1 MRRGRPSRVR
11 LCANTSCPQVVRES
25 LEAHRAAATLVT
37 METSTDHHPD
47 RWIVTGNEHD
57 EHDEHDERDVLTW
70 VADRSAAAQRHLV
83 PVAAVG
89 RTPTGRLVVDLD
101 RPTGTPLVPA
111 LDRLGT
117 PTTGV
122 AVTLTVPLLE
132 LLVAVHDGAVL
143 LGAAGI
149 DDVLVDDSGAV
160 VLCDRPANAT
170 NPTNPTNAT
179 NPTNRT
185 NHTNATTPT
194 RTAHPTDATRT
205 LVLAARSVWDRVD
218 PADPAQAPVLG
229 ALQDAL
235 DGDGPSARAAL
246 DIVRATAAPRPF
258 RWTPVPSDLV
268 FAEPPTPNGQDA
280 LLDRLRDVV
289 EHGVPLGAG
298 RRLPLRR
305 VLVGLVV
312 TVGSVVA
319 ALTLLGGG

>member
-1 MRRGRPSRVR
+1 
-11 LCANTSCPQVVRES
+11 
-25 LEAHRAAATLVT
+25 

-47 RWIVTGNEHD
+47 RWIASGD
-57 EHDEHDERDVLTW
+57 EHDVLTW
-70 VADRSAAAQRHLV
+70 VADRSAAAERHLV

-89 RTPTGRLVVDLD
+89 RTPTGHLVVDLD
-101 RPTGTPLVPA
+101 RPTGTPLVAA

-160 VLCDRPANAT
+160 VLCDRP
-170 NPTNPTNAT
+170 TNAT
-179 NPTNRT
+179 TP
-185 NHTNATTPT
+185 TTPT
-194 RTAHPTDATRT
+194 RTAHPTPTAHSTDATRT
-205 LVLAARSVWDRVD
+205 LVLAARTVWDRVD
-218 PADPAQAPVLG
+218 PTDPAQQPVLD

-246 DIVRATAAPRPF
+246 DVVRTAAAPRPF

-268 FAEPPTPNGQDA
+268 FAEPPTPDGHGHDQ
-280 LLDRLRDVV
+280 LLERLRDVV
-289 EHGVPLGAG
+289 EHGVPLGAE

-312 TVGSVVA
+312 AVGSVVA

>member
-1 MRRGRPSRVR
+1 V
-11 LCANTSCPQVVRES
+11 ARES
-25 LEAHRAAATLVT
+25 LEAHRTAATLVA

-47 RWIVTGNEHD
+47 RWIATGDEHD
-57 EHDEHDERDVLTW
+57 EHDEHGVHSDHDVLAW
-70 VADRSAAAQRHLV
+70 VADRSAAAERHLV

-89 RTPTGRLVVDLD
+89 RTPTGHLVVDLD
-101 RPTGTPLVPA
+101 RPTGTPLVTA

-132 LLVAVHDGAVL
+132 LLVTVHDGAVL
-143 LGAAGI
+143 LGAADI

-160 VLCDRPANAT
+160 VLCDRP
-170 NPTNPTNAT
+170 TNAT
-179 NPTNRT
+179 NVTNPTFPT
-185 NHTNATTPT
+185 DPTPPTTPT
-194 RTAHPTDATRT
+194 RTAHPADATRT
-205 LVLAARSVWDRVD
+205 LVFAARTVWDRVD
-218 PADPAQAPVLG
+218 PADPARAPVLG

-235 DGDGPSARAAL
+235 DGDGPTARAAL
-246 DIVRATAAPRPF
+246 EIVRATAAPRPF

-268 FAEPPTPNGQDA
+268 FAEPPTPDGQDG
-280 LLDRLRDVV
+280 LLERLRDVV

-312 TVGSVVA
+312 AVGSVVA
-319 ALTLLGGG
+319 ALTLIGGG

>member
-1 MRRGRPSRVR
+1 
-11 LCANTSCPQVVRES
+11 
-25 LEAHRAAATLVT
+25 
-37 METSTDHHPD
+37 METSTDHQAD
-47 RWIVTGNEHD
+47 RWIATGNEHD
-57 EHDEHDERDVLTW
+57 EYDGHDERDVLTW
-70 VADRSAAAQRHLV
+70 VADRSAAAERHLV

-143 LGAAGI
+143 LGTAGI

-160 VLCDRPANAT
+160 VLCDRPTNAT
-170 NPTNPTNAT
+170 NPTNPA
-179 NPTNRT
+179 NPANPAKPS
-185 NHTNATTPT
+185 NATTPT
-194 RTAHPTDATRT
+194 HTAHPGDATRT

-246 DIVRATAAPRPF
+246 DVVRAAAAPRPF

-268 FAEPPTPNGQDA
+268 FAEPPTPDGQDG
-280 LLDRLRDVV
+280 LLDRLRDAV

>member
-1 MRRGRPSRVR
+1 
-11 LCANTSCPQVVRES
+11 
-25 LEAHRAAATLVT
+25 
-37 METSTDHHPD
+37 METSTDHPPD
-47 RWIVTGNEHD
+47 RWIATGD
-57 EHDEHDERDVLTW
+57 EHEVLTW
-70 VADRSAAAQRHLV
+70 VADRSAAAERHLV

-101 RPTGTPLVPA
+101 RPTGTSLVPA

-160 VLCDRPANAT
+160 VLCDRP
-170 NPTNPTNAT
+170 TNAT
-179 NPTNRT
+179 SPTTTNPMNQ
-185 NHTNATTPT
+185 TNARTPT
-194 RTAHPTDATRT
+194 RTVHSTDATRT
-205 LVLAARSVWDRVD
+205 LVLAARTVWDRVD
-218 PADPAQAPVLG
+218 PADPAQQPVLD

-246 DIVRATAAPRPF
+246 DVVRGTAAPRPF
-258 RWTPVPSDLV
+258 RWIPVPSDLV
-268 FAEPPTPNGQDA
+268 FAEPPAPDGHGHDQ
-280 LLDRLRDVV
+280 LLERLRDVV
-289 EHGVPLGAG
+289 EHGVPLGAD

-312 TVGSVVA
+312 AVGSVVA

>member
-25 LEAHRAAATLVT
+25 LEARRATATLVT
-37 METSTDHHPD
+37 METSTEDHPD
-47 RWIVTGNEHD
+47 RWIATGNEHD
-57 EHDEHDERDVLTW
+57 VLSW
-70 VADRSAAAQRHLV
+70 VADRSAAAERHLV

-89 RTPTGRLVVDLD
+89 RTPTGHLVVDLD
-101 RPTGTPLVPA
+101 RPTGTPLVAA

-160 VLCDRPANAT
+160 VLCDRP
-170 NPTNPTNAT
+170 
-179 NPTNRT
+179 
-185 NHTNATTPT
+185 TNATTPT
-194 RTAHPTDATRT
+194 TTNPMNQTNARTPTRTVHSTDATRT
-205 LVLAARSVWDRVD
+205 LVLAARTVWDRVD
-218 PADPAQAPVLG
+218 PADPAQQPVLD

-235 DGDGPSARAAL
+235 DGDGPSARTAL
-246 DIVRATAAPRPF
+246 DVVHGTAAPRPF

-268 FAEPPTPNGQDA
+268 FAEPPAPDGQDG
-280 LLDRLRDVV
+280 LLERLRDVV
-289 EHGVPLGAG
+289 EHGVPLGAD

-312 TVGSVVA
+312 AVGSVVA

>member
-1 MRRGRPSRVR
+1 
-11 LCANTSCPQVVRES
+11 
-25 LEAHRAAATLVT
+25 
-37 METSTDHHPD
+37 METSTDDHPD
-47 RWIVTGNEHD
+47 RWIVTGD
-57 EHDEHDERDVLTW
+57 EHEVLTW
-70 VADRSAAAQRHLV
+70 VADRSAAAERHLV

-89 RTPTGRLVVDLD
+89 RTPTGHLVVDLD
-101 RPTGTPLVPA
+101 RPTGTPLVAA

-143 LGAAGI
+143 LGAAGV

-160 VLCDRPANAT
+160 VLCDRP
-170 NPTNPTNAT
+170 TNAT
-179 NPTNRT
+179 SPTTTNPMNQ
-185 NHTNATTPT
+185 TNARTPT
-194 RTAHPTDATRT
+194 RTVHSTDATRT
-205 LVLAARSVWDRVD
+205 LVLAARTVWDRVD
-218 PADPAQAPVLG
+218 PADPAQQPVLD

-246 DIVRATAAPRPF
+246 DVVRGTAAPRPF

-268 FAEPPTPNGQDA
+268 FAEPPAPDGQDG

-289 EHGVPLGAG
+289 EHGVPLGAD

-312 TVGSVVA
+312 AVGSVVA

>member
-1 MRRGRPSRVR
+1 VRRGRPSRVR

-37 METSTDHHPD
+37 METTTGHHPHRGIAAGD
-47 RWIVTGNEHD
+47 EQD
-57 EHDEHDERDVLTW
+57 EHDVLTW
-70 VADRSAAAQRHLV
+70 VADRSAAAARHLV

-89 RTPTGRLVVDLD
+89 RTPTGHLVVDLD
-101 RPTGTPLVPA
+101 RPTGTPLVTA
-111 LDRLGT
+111 LDLLGT

-122 AVTLTVPLLE
+122 AVTLSVPLLE
-132 LLVAVHDGAVL
+132 LLVAAHDGAVL

-160 VLCDRPANAT
+160 VLCDRPTSATNMT
-170 NPTNPTNAT
+170 NPTNQ
-179 NPTNRT
+179 
-185 NHTNATTPT
+185 TNATTPTCTAT

-205 LVLAARSVWDRVD
+205 LVLAARTVWDRVD
-218 PADPAQAPVLG
+218 PADPAQAPVLDV
-229 ALQDAL
+229 LQDAL

-246 DIVRATAAPRPF
+246 DVVRASAAPRPF

-268 FAEPPTPNGQDA
+268 FAEPPAQNGQDG
-280 LLDRLRDVV
+280 LLERVRDVV
-289 EHGVPLGAG
+289 EHGVPLGAD

-305 VLVGLVV
+305 VLVGFVV
-312 TVGSVVA
+312 AVGSAVA

>member
-1 MRRGRPSRVR
+1 
-11 LCANTSCPQVVRES
+11 
-25 LEAHRAAATLVT
+25 

-47 RWIVTGNEHD
+47 RWIATGNEH
-57 EHDEHDERDVLTW
+57 DVLTW
-70 VADRSAAAQRHLV
+70 VADRSAAAERHLV

-89 RTPTGRLVVDLD
+89 RTPTGHLVVDLD
-101 RPTGTPLVPA
+101 RPTGTPLVAA

-132 LLVAVHDGAVL
+132 LLVAVHAGAVL
-143 LGAAGI
+143 LGAAGV

-160 VLCDRPANAT
+160 VLCDRP
-170 NPTNPTNAT
+170 TNAT
-179 NPTNRT
+179 SPTTTNPMNQ
-185 NHTNATTPT
+185 TNARTPT
-194 RTAHPTDATRT
+194 RTVHSTDATRT
-205 LVLAARSVWDRVD
+205 LVLAARTVWDRVD
-218 PADPAQAPVLG
+218 PADPAQQPVLD

-246 DIVRATAAPRPF
+246 DVVRATAAPRPF

-268 FAEPPTPNGQDA
+268 FAEPPAPDGQA
-280 LLDRLRDVV
+280 GLLERLRDVV
-289 EHGVPLGAG
+289 EHGVPLGAD

-312 TVGSVVA
+312 AVGSVVA

>member
-1 MRRGRPSRVR
+1 M
-11 LCANTSCPQVVRES
+11 VRES
-25 LEAHRAAATLVT
+25 LEARRPTATLVT

-47 RWIVTGNEHD
+47 RWIATGSEHD
-57 EHDEHDERDVLTW
+57 EHDEHDVLTW
-70 VADRSAAAQRHLV
+70 VSDRSAAAGRHLV

-89 RTPTGRLVVDLD
+89 RTPSGQLVLDLD
-101 RPTGTPLVPA
+101 RPTGTPLVTA

-143 LGAAGI
+143 IGAAGI

-160 VLCDRPANAT
+160 VLCDRPNNAT
-170 NPTNPTNAT
+170 SPADPLTS
-179 NPTNRT
+179 
-185 NHTNATTPT
+185 TTPT
-194 RTAHPTDATRT
+194 RITHPADATRT
-205 LVLAARSVWDRVD
+205 LVVAARTVWDRVD
-218 PADPAQAPVLG
+218 PADPAQAQVLE

-235 DGDGPSARAAL
+235 DGDGERARSAL
-246 DIVRATAAPRPF
+246 EVVRASAAPRPF

-268 FAEPPTPNGQDA
+268 FAEPPAQDGQDG
-280 LLDRLRDVV
+280 LLERLRDVV
-289 EHGVPLGAG
+289 EHGVPLGPD

-312 TVGSVVA
+312 AVGSVVA
-319 ALTLLGGG
+319 ALTLLGGE

>member
-25 LEAHRAAATLVT
+25 LEAHRAPATLVT

-47 RWIVTGNEHD
+47 RWIATGSEHDGHD
-57 EHDEHDERDVLTW
+57 EHDVLTW
-70 VADRSAAAQRHLV
+70 VADRSAAAARHLV

-89 RTPTGRLVVDLD
+89 RTPTGHLVVDLD

-111 LDRLGT
+111 LDRLGS

-122 AVTLTVPLLE
+122 AVTLALPLLE
-132 LLVAVHDGAVL
+132 LLVAAHDGAVL

-160 VLCDRPANAT
+160 VLCDCPRNAT
-170 NPTNPTNAT
+170 SRADPTDPTI
-179 NPTNRT
+179 
-185 NHTNATTPT
+185 PT
-194 RTAHPTDATRT
+194 RITHPADATRT
-205 LVLAARSVWDRVD
+205 LVVAARTVWDRVD
-218 PADPAQAPVLG
+218 PADPARAQVLE

-246 DIVRATAAPRPF
+246 DVVRASAAPRPF

-268 FAEPPTPNGQDA
+268 FAEPPTQNEQDG
-280 LLDRLRDVV
+280 LLERVRDVV
-289 EHGVPLGAG
+289 EHGVPLGAD

-312 TVGSVVA
+312 AVGSVVA
-319 ALTLLGGG
+319 ALTLLGGR

>member
-1 MRRGRPSRVR
+1 
-11 LCANTSCPQVVRES
+11 
-25 LEAHRAAATLVT
+25 
-37 METSTDHHPD
+37 METSTDDHPD
-47 RWIVTGNEHD
+47 RWIATGNEHD
-57 EHDEHDERDVLTW
+57 VLSW
-70 VADRSAAAQRHLV
+70 IADRSAAAERHLV

-89 RTPTGRLVVDLD
+89 RTPTGHLVVDLD
-101 RPTGTPLVPA
+101 RPTGTPVVAA

-160 VLCDRPANAT
+160 VLCDRP
-170 NPTNPTNAT
+170 TNAT
-179 NPTNRT
+179 SPTTTNPMNQ
-185 NHTNATTPT
+185 TNARTPT
-194 RTAHPTDATRT
+194 RAVHSTDATRT
-205 LVLAARSVWDRVD
+205 LVLAARTVWDRVD
-218 PADPAQAPVLG
+218 PADPAQQPVLD

-235 DGDGPSARAAL
+235 DGDGPSARTAL
-246 DIVRATAAPRPF
+246 DVVHGTAPPRPF

-268 FAEPPTPNGQDA
+268 FAEPPTPDGQDG
-280 LLDRLRDVV
+280 LLERLRDVV
-289 EHGVPLGAG
+289 EHGVPLGAD

-305 VLVGLVV
+305 VLVGFVV
-312 TVGSVVA
+312 AVGSVVA

>member
-25 LEAHRAAATLVT
+25 LEARRATATLVT

-47 RWIVTGNEHD
+47 RWIATGNEHD
-57 EHDEHDERDVLTW
+57 VLSW
-70 VADRSAAAQRHLV
+70 VADRSAAAERHLV

-89 RTPTGRLVVDLD
+89 RTATGHLVVDLD
-101 RPTGTPLVPA
+101 RPTGTPLVAA

-160 VLCDRPANAT
+160 VLCDRP
-170 NPTNPTNAT
+170 TNAT
-179 NPTNRT
+179 TP
-185 NHTNATTPT
+185 TTPT
-194 RTAHPTDATRT
+194 RTAHPTPTAHSTDATRT
-205 LVLAARSVWDRVD
+205 LVLAARTVWDRVD
-218 PADPAQAPVLG
+218 PADPAQQPVLD

-235 DGDGPSARAAL
+235 DGDGPSARTAL
-246 DIVRATAAPRPF
+246 DVVHGTAAPRPF

-268 FAEPPTPNGQDA
+268 FAEPPTSDGQDG
-280 LLDRLRDVV
+280 LLGRLRDVV
-289 EHGVPLGAG
+289 EHGVPLGAD

-312 TVGSVVA
+312 AVGSVVA

>member
-1 MRRGRPSRVR
+1 VRRGRPSRVR

-25 LEAHRAAATLVT
+25 LEAHRATATLVT

-47 RWIVTGNEHD
+47 RWIASGD
-57 EHDEHDERDVLTW
+57 EHDVLTW
-70 VADRSAAAQRHLV
+70 VADRSAAAERHLV

-89 RTPTGRLVVDLD
+89 RTPTGHLVVDLD
-101 RPTGTPLVPA
+101 RPTGTPLVAA

-122 AVTLTVPLLE
+122 AVTLTVPLLG

-160 VLCDRPANAT
+160 VLCDRP
-170 NPTNPTNAT
+170 
-179 NPTNRT
+179 
-185 NHTNATTPT
+185 TNATTPT
-194 RTAHPTDATRT
+194 RTAHPTPTAHSTDATRT
-205 LVLAARSVWDRVD
+205 LVLAARTVWDRVD
-218 PADPAQAPVLG
+218 PTDPAQQPVLD

-246 DIVRATAAPRPF
+246 DVVRTAAAPRPF

-268 FAEPPTPNGQDA
+268 FAEPPTPDGQDG
-280 LLDRLRDVV
+280 LLERLRDVV
-289 EHGVPLGAG
+289 EHAVPLGAD

-305 VLVGLVV
+305 ILVGLVV
-312 TVGSVVA
+312 AVGSVVA

>member
-1 MRRGRPSRVR
+1 M
-11 LCANTSCPQVVRES
+11 VRES
-25 LEAHRAAATLVT
+25 LEARRATVTLVT

-47 RWIVTGNEHD
+47 RWIATGNERD
-57 EHDEHDERDVLTW
+57 EHAGHAGHAGHDGHDERDVLTW
-70 VADRSAAAQRHLV
+70 VADRSAAAERHLV

-160 VLCDRPANAT
+160 VLCDHPTNAT
-170 NPTNPTNAT
+170 NPTNPTD
-179 NPTNRT
+179 
-185 NHTNATTPT
+185 ATTPT
-194 RTAHPTDATRT
+194 RTAHPADATRT

-218 PADPAQAPVLG
+218 PADPAQAQVLG

-246 DIVRATAAPRPF
+246 DVVRAAAAPRPF

-268 FAEPPTPNGQDA
+268 FGEPPTPDGQDG
-280 LLDRLRDVV
+280 LLERLRDVV

>member
-1 MRRGRPSRVR
+1 
-11 LCANTSCPQVVRES
+11 VVRES
-25 LEAHRAAATLVT
+25 LEAHRTTATLVI
-37 METSTDHHPD
+37 METSTDHRPD
-47 RWIVTGNEHD
+47 RWIATGD
-57 EHDEHDERDVLTW
+57 EHEVLTW
-70 VADRSAAAQRHLV
+70 VADRSAAAERHLV
-83 PVAAVG
+83 PVSAVG

-132 LLVAVHDGAVL
+132 LLVAVHGGAVL
-143 LGAAGI
+143 LGAAGV
-149 DDVLVDDSGAV
+149 DDVLVDDAGAV
-160 VLCDRPANAT
+160 VLCDRP
-170 NPTNPTNAT
+170 TNAT
-179 NPTNRT
+179 SPTSPT
-185 NHTNATTPT
+185 SPTNATTPT
-194 RTAHPTDATRT
+194 RTAHSTDATRT
-205 LVLAARSVWDRVD
+205 LVLAARTVWDRVD
-218 PADPAQAPVLG
+218 PTDPAQQPVLD

-246 DIVRATAAPRPF
+246 DVVRAAAAPRPL

-268 FAEPPTPNGQDA
+268 FAEPPAPDGQDG
-280 LLDRLRDVV
+280 LFERLRDVV
-289 EHGVPLGAG
+289 EHGVPLGAD

-312 TVGSVVA
+312 AVGSVVA

>member
-1 MRRGRPSRVR
+1 
-11 LCANTSCPQVVRES
+11 
-25 LEAHRAAATLVT
+25 

-47 RWIVTGNEHD
+47 RWIATGNERDEHD
-57 EHDEHDERDVLTW
+57 EHAGHDGHDGHDERDVLTW
-70 VADRSAAAQRHLV
+70 VADRSAAAERHLV
-83 PVAAVG
+83 PVSAVG

-132 LLVAVHDGAVL
+132 LLVSVHDGAVL
-143 LGAAGI
+143 LGTAGI

-160 VLCDRPANAT
+160 VLCDRPTNAT
-170 NPTNPTNAT
+170 NPTNPTNS
-179 NPTNRT
+179 
-185 NHTNATTPT
+185 TNATTPT
-194 RTAHPTDATRT
+194 RTAHSIDATRT

-218 PADPAQAPVLG
+218 PADPAQAQVLG

-246 DIVRATAAPRPF
+246 DVVRAAAAPRPF

-268 FAEPPTPNGQDA
+268 FAEPPTLDGQNG

-312 TVGSVVA
+312 TVGSAIA

>member
-1 MRRGRPSRVR
+1 
-11 LCANTSCPQVVRES
+11 
-25 LEAHRAAATLVT
+25 

-47 RWIVTGNEHD
+47 RWIATDD
-57 EHDEHDERDVLTW
+57 EHHVLTW
-70 VADRSAAAQRHLV
+70 VADRSAAAERHLV

-89 RTPTGRLVVDLD
+89 RTPTGRLVVELD

-143 LGAAGI
+143 LGVAGV
-149 DDVLVDDSGAV
+149 DDVLVDDAGAV
-160 VLCDRPANAT
+160 VLCDRP
-170 NPTNPTNAT
+170 
-179 NPTNRT
+179 
-185 NHTNATTPT
+185 TNATTPT
-194 RTAHPTDATRT
+194 NQTNATTATRTAHPTRTAHATDATRT
-205 LVLAARSVWDRVD
+205 LVLAARTVWDRVD
-218 PADPAQAPVLG
+218 PAELAQAPVLG

-246 DIVRATAAPRPF
+246 DVVRAAAAPRPF

-268 FAEPPTPNGQDA
+268 FAGPPAPNGQDG
-280 LLDRLRDVV
+280 LHERLRDVV

-305 VLVGLVV
+305 ALVGLVV

>member
-1 MRRGRPSRVR
+1 M
-11 LCANTSCPQVVRES
+11 VRES
-25 LEAHRAAATLVT
+25 LEARRATATLVT
-37 METSTDHHPD
+37 METSTEDHLD
-47 RWIVTGNEHD
+47 RWIATGNEHD
-57 EHDEHDERDVLTW
+57 VLSW
-70 VADRSAAAQRHLV
+70 VADRSAAAERHLV

-89 RTPTGRLVVDLD
+89 RTPTGHLVVDLD
-101 RPTGTPLVPA
+101 RPIGTPLVAA

-160 VLCDRPANAT
+160 VLCDRPTNAT
-170 NPTNPTNAT
+170 SPTTPMTPTNPTKA
-179 NPTNRT
+179 R
-185 NHTNATTPT
+185 TPT
-194 RTAHPTDATRT
+194 RTAPPTRTAHSTDATRT
-205 LVLAARSVWDRVD
+205 LVLAARTVWDRVD
-218 PADPAQAPVLG
+218 PSDPAQKPVLD

-235 DGDGPSARAAL
+235 DGDGPSARTAL
-246 DIVRATAAPRPF
+246 DVVHGTAAPRPF

-268 FAEPPTPNGQDA
+268 FADPPTSDGQDG
-280 LLDRLRDVV
+280 LLGRLRDVV
-289 EHGVPLGAG
+289 EHGVPLGAD

-312 TVGSVVA
+312 AVGSVVA

>member
-1 MRRGRPSRVR
+1 
-11 LCANTSCPQVVRES
+11 VVRES
-25 LEAHRAAATLVT
+25 LEARRATATLVT
-37 METSTDHHPD
+37 METRTDDHPD
-47 RWIVTGNEHD
+47 RWTATGD
-57 EHDEHDERDVLTW
+57 EHEVLTW
-70 VADRSAAAQRHLV
+70 VADRSAAAERHLV

-89 RTPTGRLVVDLD
+89 RTPTGHLVVDLD
-101 RPTGTPLVPA
+101 RPTDTPLVAA

-117 PTTGV
+117 PTIGV

-143 LGAAGI
+143 LGDAGI

-160 VLCDRPANAT
+160 VLCDRPTNAASPASPT
-170 NPTNPTNAT
+170 NPMTPTNPTNA
-179 NPTNRT
+179 R
-185 NHTNATTPT
+185 TPT
-194 RTAHPTDATRT
+194 RTAHPTPTAHSTDATRT
-205 LVLAARSVWDRVD
+205 LVLAARTVWDRVD
-218 PADPAQAPVLG
+218 PTDPAQQPVLD

-246 DIVRATAAPRPF
+246 DVVRGTAAPRPF

-268 FAEPPTPNGQDA
+268 FAEPPTPDGQDG
-280 LLDRLRDVV
+280 LLERLRDVV
-289 EHGVPLGAG
+289 EHGVPLGAE

-312 TVGSVVA
+312 AVGSVVA

>member
-1 MRRGRPSRVR
+1 MRRERPSRVR

-25 LEAHRAAATLVT
+25 LEAHRATATLVT

-47 RWIVTGNEHD
+47 RWIVTGD
-57 EHDEHDERDVLTW
+57 EHELLTW
-70 VADRSAAAQRHLV
+70 VADRSAAAERHLV

-101 RPTGTPLVPA
+101 RPTGTSLVAA

-160 VLCDRPANAT
+160 VLCDRP
-170 NPTNPTNAT
+170 TNAT
-179 NPTNRT
+179 SPTTTNPMNQ
-185 NHTNATTPT
+185 TNARTPT
-194 RTAHPTDATRT
+194 RTAHPTHSTDATRT
-205 LVLAARSVWDRVD
+205 LVLAARTVWDRVD
-218 PADPAQAPVLG
+218 PADPAQQPVLD

-246 DIVRATAAPRPF
+246 DVVLGTAAPRPF

-268 FAEPPTPNGQDA
+268 FAEPPTPDGQDG
-280 LLDRLRDVV
+280 LLERLRDVV
-289 EHGVPLGAG
+289 EHGVPLGAE

-312 TVGSVVA
+312 AAGSVVA

>member
-1 MRRGRPSRVR
+1 
-11 LCANTSCPQVVRES
+11 VVRES
-25 LEAHRAAATLVT
+25 LEAHRATATLVT
-37 METSTDHHPD
+37 METSTDYHPD
-47 RWIVTGNEHD
+47 RWIASGD
-57 EHDEHDERDVLTW
+57 EHDVLTW
-70 VADRSAAAQRHLV
+70 VADRSAAAERHLV

-89 RTPTGRLVVDLD
+89 RTPTGHLVVDLD
-101 RPTGTPLVPA
+101 RPTGTPLVAA

-122 AVTLTVPLLE
+122 AVTLAVPLLE

-160 VLCDRPANAT
+160 VLCDRP
-170 NPTNPTNAT
+170 TNAT
-179 NPTNRT
+179 TP
-185 NHTNATTPT
+185 TTPT
-194 RTAHPTDATRT
+194 RTAHPTPTARSTDATRT
-205 LVLAARSVWDRVD
+205 LVLAARTVWDRVD
-218 PADPAQAPVLG
+218 PTDPAQQPVLD

-246 DIVRATAAPRPF
+246 DVVRTAAAPRPF

-268 FAEPPTPNGQDA
+268 FAEPPTPDGHGHDQ
-280 LLDRLRDVV
+280 LLERLRDVV
-289 EHGVPLGAG
+289 EHGVPLGAD

-312 TVGSVVA
+312 AVGSVVA

>member
-1 MRRGRPSRVR
+1 
-11 LCANTSCPQVVRES
+11 
-25 LEAHRAAATLVT
+25 

-47 RWIVTGNEHD
+47 RWIATGNEHD
-57 EHDEHDERDVLTW
+57 EHDEHEVLRW
-70 VADRSAAAQRHLV
+70 VADRSAAAERHLV

-143 LGAAGI
+143 LGTAGI

-160 VLCDRPANAT
+160 VLCDRP
-170 NPTNPTNAT
+170 TNAT
-179 NPTNRT
+179 NPINP
-185 NHTNATTPT
+185 TNATTPT
-194 RTAHPTDATRT
+194 RTAHPGDATRT

-246 DIVRATAAPRPF
+246 DVVRAAAAPRPF

-268 FAEPPTPNGQDA
+268 FAEPPTPDGQDG
-280 LLDRLRDVV
+280 LLERLRDVV

>member
-25 LEAHRAAATLVT
+25 LEARRATATLVT
-37 METSTDHHPD
+37 METSTEDHPD
-47 RWIVTGNEHD
+47 RWIATGNEHD
-57 EHDEHDERDVLTW
+57 VLSW
-70 VADRSAAAQRHLV
+70 VADRSAAAERHLV

-89 RTPTGRLVVDLD
+89 RTPTGHLVVDLD
-101 RPTGTPLVPA
+101 RPTGTPLVAA

-143 LGAAGI
+143 LGAAGN

-160 VLCDRPANAT
+160 VLCDRP
-170 NPTNPTNAT
+170 TNAT
-179 NPTNRT
+179 NPTTT
-185 NHTNATTPT
+185 NPMNQTNARTPT
-194 RTAHPTDATRT
+194 RTVHSTDATRT
-205 LVLAARSVWDRVD
+205 LVLAARTVWDRVD
-218 PADPAQAPVLG
+218 PADPAQQPVLD

-235 DGDGPSARAAL
+235 DGDGPSARTAL
-246 DIVRATAAPRPF
+246 DVVRTAAAPRPF

-268 FAEPPTPNGQDA
+268 FAEPPAPDGHGHDQ
-280 LLDRLRDVV
+280 LLERLRDVV
-289 EHGVPLGAG
+289 EHGVPLGAD

-312 TVGSVVA
+312 AVGSVVA
-319 ALTLLGGG
+319 ALTLRGGG

>member
-1 MRRGRPSRVR
+1 MPRGRPSRVR

-25 LEAHRAAATLVT
+25 LEAHRATATLVT

-47 RWIVTGNEHD
+47 RWIVTGD
-57 EHDEHDERDVLTW
+57 EHEVLTW
-70 VADRSAAAQRHLV
+70 VADRSAAAERHLV

-101 RPTGTPLVPA
+101 RPTGTPLVAA

-132 LLVAVHDGAVL
+132 LLVSVHDGAVL
-143 LGAAGI
+143 LGTAGI

-160 VLCDRPANAT
+160 VLCDRP
-170 NPTNPTNAT
+170 TNAT
-179 NPTNRT
+179 NPMNQ
-185 NHTNATTPT
+185 TNARTPT
-194 RTAHPTDATRT
+194 RTAPPTRTVHSTDATRT
-205 LVLAARSVWDRVD
+205 LVLAARTVWDRVD
-218 PADPAQAPVLG
+218 PADPAQQPVLE

-235 DGDGPSARAAL
+235 DGDGPSARTAL
-246 DIVRATAAPRPF
+246 DVVHGTAAPRPF

-268 FAEPPTPNGQDA
+268 FAEPPTPDGQDG
-280 LLDRLRDVV
+280 LLGRLRDVV
-289 EHGVPLGAG
+289 EHGVPLGAD

-312 TVGSVVA
+312 AVGSVVA

>member
-25 LEAHRAAATLVT
+25 LEARRATATLVT
-37 METSTDHHPD
+37 METSTEDHPD
-47 RWIVTGNEHD
+47 RWIATGNEHD
-57 EHDEHDERDVLTW
+57 VLSW
-70 VADRSAAAQRHLV
+70 VADRSAAAERHLV

-89 RTPTGRLVVDLD
+89 RTPTGHLVVDLD
-101 RPTGTPLVPA
+101 RPTGTPLVAA

-160 VLCDRPANAT
+160 VLCDRP
-170 NPTNPTNAT
+170 TNAT
-179 NPTNRT
+179 SPTTTNPMNQ
-185 NHTNATTPT
+185 TNARTPT
-194 RTAHPTDATRT
+194 RAVHSTDATRT
-205 LVLAARSVWDRVD
+205 LVLAARTVWDRVD
-218 PADPAQAPVLG
+218 PADPAQQPVLD

-246 DIVRATAAPRPF
+246 DVVRIAAAPRPF

-268 FAEPPTPNGQDA
+268 FAEPPTPDGQDG
-280 LLDRLRDVV
+280 LLERLRDVV
-289 EHGVPLGAG
+289 EHGVPLGAD

-312 TVGSVVA
+312 AVGSVVA

>member
-1 MRRGRPSRVR
+1 
-11 LCANTSCPQVVRES
+11 
-25 LEAHRAAATLVT
+25 
-37 METSTDHHPD
+37 METSTEDHPD
-47 RWIVTGNEHD
+47 RWIATGNEHD
-57 EHDEHDERDVLTW
+57 VLSW
-70 VADRSAAAQRHLV
+70 VADRSAAAERHLV

-89 RTPTGRLVVDLD
+89 RTPTGHLVVDLD
-101 RPTGTPLVPA
+101 RPTGTPLVAA

-160 VLCDRPANAT
+160 VLCDRP
-170 NPTNPTNAT
+170 
-179 NPTNRT
+179 
-185 NHTNATTPT
+185 TNATTPT
-194 RTAHPTDATRT
+194 TTNPMNQTNARTPTRTVHSTDATRT
-205 LVLAARSVWDRVD
+205 LVLAARTVWDRVD
-218 PADPAQAPVLG
+218 PADPAQQPVLD

-235 DGDGPSARAAL
+235 DGDGPSARTAL
-246 DIVRATAAPRPF
+246 DVVHGTAAPRPF

-268 FAEPPTPNGQDA
+268 FAEPPAPDGQDG
-280 LLDRLRDVV
+280 LLERLRDVV
-289 EHGVPLGAG
+289 EHGVPLGAD

-312 TVGSVVA
+312 AVGSVVA

>member
-1 MRRGRPSRVR
+1 M
-11 LCANTSCPQVVRES
+11 
-25 LEAHRAAATLVT
+25 
-37 METSTDHHPD
+37 
-47 RWIVTGNEHD
+47 
-57 EHDEHDERDVLTW
+57 LTW
-70 VADRSAAAQRHLV
+70 VADRSAAAERHLV

-132 LLVAVHDGAVL
+132 LLVSVHDGAVL
-143 LGAAGI
+143 LGTAGI

-160 VLCDRPANAT
+160 VLCDRP
-170 NPTNPTNAT
+170 TNAASPI
-179 NPTNRT
+179 NP
-185 NHTNATTPT
+185 TNATTPT
-194 RTAHPTDATRT
+194 RTAHAIDATRT

-218 PADPAQAPVLG
+218 PADPAQAQVLG

-246 DIVRATAAPRPF
+246 DVVRAAAAPRPF

-268 FAEPPTPNGQDA
+268 FAEPPTLDGQNG

-312 TVGSVVA
+312 TVGSAVA

>member
-1 MRRGRPSRVR
+1 
-11 LCANTSCPQVVRES
+11 
-25 LEAHRAAATLVT
+25 
-37 METSTDHHPD
+37 METSTEDHPD
-47 RWIVTGNEHD
+47 RWIATGNEHD
-57 EHDEHDERDVLTW
+57 VLSW
-70 VADRSAAAQRHLV
+70 VADRSAAAERHLV

-89 RTPTGRLVVDLD
+89 RTPTGHLVVDID
-101 RPTGTPLVPA
+101 RPTGTPLVAA

-143 LGAAGI
+143 LGTAGI

-160 VLCDRPANAT
+160 VLCDRP
-170 NPTNPTNAT
+170 TNAT
-179 NPTNRT
+179 NPTTPT
-185 NHTNATTPT
+185 NPMNQTNARTPT
-194 RTAHPTDATRT
+194 RTAPPTDAART
-205 LVLAARSVWDRVD
+205 LVLAARTVWDRVD
-218 PADPAQAPVLG
+218 PADPAQQPVLD

-235 DGDGPSARAAL
+235 DGDGPSARTAL
-246 DIVRATAAPRPF
+246 DVVHGTAAPRPF

-268 FAEPPTPNGQDA
+268 FAEPPTPDGQDG
-280 LLDRLRDVV
+280 LLERLRGVV
-289 EHGVPLGAG
+289 EHGVPLGAD

-312 TVGSVVA
+312 AVGSVVA

>member
-25 LEAHRAAATLVT
+25 LEAHRATATLVT

-47 RWIVTGNEHD
+47 RWIASGD
-57 EHDEHDERDVLTW
+57 EHDVLTW
-70 VADRSAAAQRHLV
+70 VADRSAAAERHLV

-89 RTPTGRLVVDLD
+89 RTPTGHLVVDLD
-101 RPTGTPLVPA
+101 RPTGTPLVAA

-160 VLCDRPANAT
+160 VLCDRP
-170 NPTNPTNAT
+170 TNAT
-179 NPTNRT
+179 SPTTTNPMNQ
-185 NHTNATTPT
+185 TNARTPT
-194 RTAHPTDATRT
+194 RTVHSTDATRT
-205 LVLAARSVWDRVD
+205 LVLAARTVWDRVD
-218 PADPAQAPVLG
+218 PADPAQQPVLD

-246 DIVRATAAPRPF
+246 DVVRATAAPRPF

-268 FAEPPTPNGQDA
+268 FAEPPAPDGQA
-280 LLDRLRDVV
+280 GLLERLRDVV
-289 EHGVPLGAG
+289 EHGVPLGAD

-312 TVGSVVA
+312 AVGSVVA
-319 ALTLLGGG
+319 ALTLLGGW